1 MNLLKSKFAV
11 CFFFFSGGSS
21 LALWAVH
28 IPLIERTVGIGYVGL
43 GSLFMFSG
51 LGGFL
56 AMQIYGWIID
66 HIGAKTATR
75 IGGLVVGLSLLG
87 PAFAQDVW
95 SLGLAVFFLGFGIA
109 GVDVGMNAAA
119 LQIDKVNKR
128 AIFTFFHLFWSV
140 GGLFGAALGFATIS
154 AGFDQSQT
162 LSITGVVLS
171 ITGVIVA
178 GWLLPNEV
186 VATKEDKSKNR
197 VASKAN
203 RRVLP
208 LVILAGLMAS
218 AGAIIE
224 GVAQDWSALYL
235 IDIQGVSLAVAAWG
249 LGAFNLGMITGRIFI
264 DRIVENKGRG
274 FIIRWG
280 SLVGGI
286 AIAAQAIAPTFE
298 ISLALWYFLGLGI
311 SGVVPQIFA
320 AGGEIGET
328 THSGR
333 NMARVVGI
341 TYIGALAG
349 PSAIG
354 LLTAIYPLNVAIGWG
369 TALAIF
375 ILAANPRLE
384 KLLNDEAI

>member
-1 MNLLKSKFAV
+1 MKLLKSKFAV
-11 CFFFFSGGSS
+11 CFFFFSGGAS

-28 IPLIERTVGIGYVGL
+28 IPLIERTVGIGYVTL
-43 GSLFMFSG
+43 GALFMFSG
-51 LGGFL
+51 LGGFA
-56 AMQIYGWIID
+56 AMQLYGWIID

-87 PAFAQDVW
+87 PALAQDVW
-95 SLGLAVFFLGFGIA
+95 SLGLAIFFLGFGIA

-119 LQIDKVNKR
+119 LQVDKVNKR

-171 ITGVIVA
+171 VTGVIVA

-186 VATKEDKSKNR
+186 VATKEDKNKNR

-235 IDIQGVSLAVAAWG
+235 IDIQNVSVALAAWG
-249 LGAFNLGMITGRIFI
+249 LAAFNLGMITGRIFI

-280 SLVGGI
+280 SLMGGV
-286 AIAAQAIAPTFE
+286 AIAAQAIAPNFE
-298 ISLALWYFLGLGI
+298 TSLVLWYFLGLGI

-320 AGGEIGET
+320 AGGEIGEA

-384 KLLNDEAI
+384 KLTK

>member
-1 MNLLKSKFAV
+1 
-11 CFFFFSGGSS
+11 
-21 LALWAVH
+21 
-28 IPLIERTVGIGYVGL
+28 
-43 GSLFMFSG
+43 MFSG
-51 LGGFL
+51 LGGFA
-56 AMQIYGWIID
+56 AMQIFGWIID

-87 PAFAQDVW
+87 PAFAQNIW
-95 SLGLAVFFLGFGIA
+95 SLGLAIFFLGFGIA

-119 LQIDKVNKR
+119 LQVDKVNKR
-128 AIFTFFHLFWSV
+128 AIFTFFNLFWSV

-171 ITGVIVA
+171 VTGVIVA

-186 VATKEDKSKNR
+186 VATKEDKHQNR
-197 VASKAN
+197 VDSRAN

-208 LVILAGLMAS
+208 FVILAGLMAA

-235 IDIQGVSLAVAAWG
+235 IDIQKVSVALAAWG
-249 LGAFNLGMITGRIFI
+249 IAAFNLGMITGRIFI
-264 DRIVENKGRG
+264 DRIVEKKGRG

-280 SLVGGI
+280 SLLGGV
-286 AIAAQAIAPTFE
+286 AIAAQAIAPNFE
-298 ISLALWYFLGLGI
+298 ISLALWYLLGLGI

-320 AGGEIGET
+320 AGGEIGEA

-354 LLTAIYPLNVAIGWG
+354 LLTAIYPLNIAIGWG

-375 ILAANPRLE
+375 ILVANPRLE
-384 KLLNDEAI
+384 KLTK

>member
-28 IPLIERTVGIGYVGL
+28 IPLIERTVGISYVTL
-43 GSLFMFSG
+43 GALFMFSG
-51 LGGFL
+51 LGGFA

-95 SLGLAVFFLGFGIA
+95 SLGLAIFFLGFGIA

-119 LQIDKVNKR
+119 LQVDKVNKR

-171 ITGVIVA
+171 VTGVIVA

-186 VATKEDKSKNR
+186 VATKEDKNKNR

-208 LVILAGLMAS
+208 LVILAGLMAA

-224 GVAQDWSALYL
+224 SVAQDWSALYL
-235 IDIQGVSLAVAAWG
+235 IDIQDVSVALAAWG
-249 LGAFNLGMITGRIFI
+249 LAAFNLGMITGRIFI

-280 SLVGGI
+280 SLLGGV
-286 AIAAQAIAPTFE
+286 AIAAQAIAPNFE
-298 ISLALWYFLGLGI
+298 TSLALWYFLGLGI

-320 AGGEIGET
+320 AGGEIGEA

-354 LLTAIYPLNVAIGWG
+354 LLTALYPLNVAIGWG

-375 ILAANPRLE
+375 ILVANPRLE
-384 KLLNDEAI
+384 KLTK

>member
-1 MNLLKSKFAV
+1 VKLLKSKFAV
-11 CFFFFSGGSS
+11 SFFFFSGGSS

-28 IPLIERTVGIGYVGL
+28 IPLIERTVGISYVTL
-43 GSLFMFSG
+43 GALFMFSG
-51 LGGFL
+51 LGGFA

-95 SLGLAVFFLGFGIA
+95 SLGLAIFFLGFGIA

-119 LQIDKVNKR
+119 LQVDKVNKR

-171 ITGVIVA
+171 VTGVIVA

-186 VATKEDKSKNR
+186 VATKEDKNKNR

-235 IDIQGVSLAVAAWG
+235 IDIQNVSVALAAWG
-249 LGAFNLGMITGRIFI
+249 LAAFNLGMITGRIFI

-280 SLVGGI
+280 SLLGGV
-286 AIAAQAIAPTFE
+286 AIAAQAIAPNFE
-298 ISLALWYFLGLGI
+298 TSLALWYFLGLGI

-320 AGGEIGET
+320 AGGEIGEA

-354 LLTAIYPLNVAIGWG
+354 LLTAIYPLNIAIGWG

-375 ILAANPRLE
+375 ILVANPRLE
-384 KLLNDEAI
+384 KLTK

>member
-28 IPLIERTVGIGYVGL
+28 IPLIERTVGISYVTL
-43 GSLFMFSG
+43 GALFMFSG
-51 LGGFL
+51 LGGFA
-56 AMQIYGWIID
+56 AMQIFGWIID

-87 PAFAQDVW
+87 PAFAQNIW
-95 SLGLAVFFLGFGIA
+95 SLGLAIFFLGFGIA

-119 LQIDKVNKR
+119 LQVDKVNKR

-171 ITGVIVA
+171 VTGVIVA

-186 VATKEDKSKNR
+186 VATKEDKNKNQ

-235 IDIQGVSLAVAAWG
+235 IDIQNVSVALAAWG
-249 LGAFNLGMITGRIFI
+249 LAAFNLGMITGRIFI

-280 SLVGGI
+280 SLLGGV
-286 AIAAQAIAPTFE
+286 AIAAQAIAPNFE
-298 ISLALWYFLGLGI
+298 TSLALWYLLGLGI

-320 AGGEIGET
+320 AGGEIGEA

-354 LLTAIYPLNVAIGWG
+354 LLTAIYPLNIAIGWG

-375 ILAANPRLE
+375 ILVANPRLE
-384 KLLNDEAI
+384 KLTK

>member
-1 MNLLKSKFAV
+1 VNLLKSKFAV

-28 IPLIERTVGIGYVGL
+28 IPLIERTVGINYVTL
-43 GSLFMFSG
+43 GALFMFSG
-51 LGGFL
+51 LGGFA

-87 PAFAQDVW
+87 PAFAQEIW
-95 SLGLAVFFLGFGIA
+95 SLGLAIFFLGFGIA

-119 LQIDKVNKR
+119 LQVDKVNKR

-171 ITGVIVA
+171 VTGVIVA

-186 VATKEDKSKNR
+186 VATKEDKNKNQ

-235 IDIQGVSLAVAAWG
+235 IDIQNVSVALAAWG
-249 LGAFNLGMITGRIFI
+249 LAAFNLGMITGRIFI

-280 SLVGGI
+280 SLLGGV
-286 AIAAQAIAPTFE
+286 AIAAQAIAPNFE
-298 ISLALWYFLGLGI
+298 TSLALWYFLGLGI

-320 AGGEIGET
+320 AGGEIGEA

-354 LLTAIYPLNVAIGWG
+354 LLTAIYPLNIAIGWG

-375 ILAANPRLE
+375 ILVANPRLE
-384 KLLNDEAI
+384 KLTK

>member
-1 MNLLKSKFAV
+1 MLSVNLLKSKIAV
-11 CFFFFSGGSS
+11 SFFFFSGGSS

-28 IPLIERTVGIGYVGL
+28 IPLIERTVGIGYVTL
-43 GSLFMFSG
+43 GALFMFSG
-51 LGGFL
+51 LGGFI
-56 AMQIYGWIID
+56 AMQIYGWIVD
-66 HIGAKTATR
+66 HIGTKTATR
-75 IGGLVVGLSLLG
+75 IGGLIVGLSLLG
-87 PAFAQDVW
+87 PAFAQDLW
-95 SLGLAVFFLGFGIA
+95 SLALAIFFLGFGIA
-109 GVDVGMNAAA
+109 GVDVAMNAAA
-119 LQIDKVNKR
+119 LQVDKVNDR
-128 AIFTFFHLFWSV
+128 PIFTFFHLFWSV

-171 ITGVIVA
+171 VTGVVAA

-186 VATKEDKSKNR
+186 VATREDKNKNQ
-197 VASKAN
+197 AATKAN

-208 LVILAGLMAS
+208 FVILAGLMAA

-235 IDIQGVSLAVAAWG
+235 IDIQGVSVAVAAWG
-249 LGAFNLGMITGRIFI
+249 LAAFNLGMITGRIFI
-264 DRIVENKGRG
+264 DRIVEVRGRG

-286 AIAAQAIAPTFE
+286 AIAAQALAPNFDTS
-298 ISLALWYFLGLGI
+298 IALWYFVGLGI

-320 AGGEIGET
+320 AGGEIGEA

-369 TALAIF
+369 TVLAIF
-375 ILAANPRLE
+375 ILIANPRLE
-384 KLLNDEAI
+384 KLTK

>member
-1 MNLLKSKFAV
+1 MKLLKSKFAV
-11 CFFFFSGGSS
+11 SFFFFSGGSS

-28 IPLIERTVGIGYVGL
+28 IPLIERTVGINYVTL
-43 GSLFMFSG
+43 GALFMFSG
-51 LGGFL
+51 LGGFA

-87 PAFAQDVW
+87 PAFAQEIW
-95 SLGLAVFFLGFGIA
+95 SLGLAIFFLGFGIA

-119 LQIDKVNKR
+119 LQVDKVNKR

-171 ITGVIVA
+171 VTGVIVA

-186 VATKEDKSKNR
+186 VATKEDKNKNR

-235 IDIQGVSLAVAAWG
+235 IDIQNVSVALAAWG
-249 LGAFNLGMITGRIFI
+249 LAAFNLGMITGRIFI

-274 FIIRWG
+274 FVIRWG
-280 SLVGGI
+280 SLLGGV
-286 AIAAQAIAPTFE
+286 AIAAQAIAPNFE
-298 ISLALWYFLGLGI
+298 TSLALWYFLGLGI

-320 AGGEIGET
+320 AGGEIGEA

-354 LLTAIYPLNVAIGWG
+354 LLTAIYPLNIAIGWG

-375 ILAANPRLE
+375 ILVANPRLE
-384 KLLNDEAI
+384 KLTK

>member
-1 MNLLKSKFAV
+1 VKLLKSKFAV
-11 CFFFFSGGSS
+11 SFFFFSGGSS

-28 IPLIERTVGIGYVGL
+28 IPLIERTVGISYVTL
-43 GSLFMFSG
+43 GALFMFSG
-51 LGGFL
+51 LGGFA

-95 SLGLAVFFLGFGIA
+95 SLGLAIFFLGFGIA

-119 LQIDKVNKR
+119 LQVDKVNKR

-171 ITGVIVA
+171 VTGVIVA

-186 VATKEDKSKNR
+186 VATKEDKNKNQ

-235 IDIQGVSLAVAAWG
+235 IDIQNVSVALAAWG
-249 LGAFNLGMITGRIFI
+249 LAAFNLGMITGRIFI

-280 SLVGGI
+280 SLLGGV
-286 AIAAQAIAPTFE
+286 AIAAQAIAPNFE
-298 ISLALWYFLGLGI
+298 TSLALWYLLGLGI

-320 AGGEIGET
+320 AGGEIGEA

-354 LLTAIYPLNVAIGWG
+354 LLTAIYPLNIAIGWG

-375 ILAANPRLE
+375 ILVANPRLE
-384 KLLNDEAI
+384 KLTK

>member
-43 GSLFMFSG
+43 GALFMFSG

-95 SLGLAVFFLGFGIA
+95 SLGLAIFFLGFGIA

-235 IDIQGVSLAVAAWG
+235 IDIQSVSVAVAAWG

>member
-1 MNLLKSKFAV
+1 VLSVSLLKSKIAV
-11 CFFFFSGGSS
+11 SFFFFSGGSA

-28 IPLIERTVGIGYVGL
+28 IPLIERTVGIGYVTL
-43 GSLFMFSG
+43 GALFMFSG
-51 LGGFL
+51 LGGFV
-56 AMQIYGWIID
+56 AMQIYGWIVD
-66 HIGAKTATR
+66 HIGTKTATR

-87 PAFAQDVW
+87 PAFAQDLW
-95 SLGLAVFFLGFGIA
+95 SLALAIFFLGFGIA
-109 GVDVGMNAAA
+109 GVDVGMNAAG
-119 LQIDKVNKR
+119 LQIDKANDR
-128 AIFTFFHLFWSV
+128 PIFTFFHLFWSV

-162 LSITGVVLS
+162 LSITGVALS
-171 ITGVIVA
+171 VTGVIAA

-186 VATKEDKSKNR
+186 VATREDKAKNQ
-197 VASKAN
+197 AATKAN

-208 LVILAGLMAS
+208 LVILAGLMAA
-218 AGAIIE
+218 AGGIIE
-224 GVAQDWSALYL
+224 GVAHDWSALYL
-235 IDIQGVSLAVAAWG
+235 IDIQGVSVAVAAWG
-249 LGAFNLGMITGRIFI
+249 LAAFNLGMITGRIFI
-264 DRIVENKGRG
+264 DRIVAVRGRG

-286 AIAAQAIAPTFE
+286 AIAAQAVSPNLEVSIV
-298 ISLALWYFLGLGI
+298 LWYFVGLGI

-320 AGGEIGET
+320 SAGEIGEA

-333 NMARVVGI
+333 NLARVVGI

-369 TALAIF
+369 TVLAIF
-375 ILAANPRLE
+375 ILLANPRLE
-384 KLLNDEAI
+384 RLTK

>member
-1 MNLLKSKFAV
+1 VKLLKSKFAV
-11 CFFFFSGGSS
+11 SFFFFSGGSS

-28 IPLIERTVGIGYVGL
+28 IPLIERTVGISYVTL
-43 GSLFMFSG
+43 GALFMFSG
-51 LGGFL
+51 LGGFA

-95 SLGLAVFFLGFGIA
+95 SLGLAIFFLGFGIA

-119 LQIDKVNKR
+119 LQVDKVNKR

-171 ITGVIVA
+171 VTGVIVA

-186 VATKEDKSKNR
+186 VATKEDKNKNR

-235 IDIQGVSLAVAAWG
+235 IDIQNVSVALAAWG
-249 LGAFNLGMITGRIFI
+249 LAAFNLGMITGRIFI

-280 SLVGGI
+280 SLLGGV
-286 AIAAQAIAPTFE
+286 AIAAQAIAPNFE
-298 ISLALWYFLGLGI
+298 TSLALWYLLGLGI

-320 AGGEIGET
+320 AGGEIGEA

-354 LLTAIYPLNVAIGWG
+354 LLTAIYPLNIAIGWG

-375 ILAANPRLE
+375 ILVANPRLE
-384 KLLNDEAI
+384 KLTK

>member
-1 MNLLKSKFAV
+1 MSVLKSKIAV
-11 CFFFFSGGSS
+11 SFFFFSGGSS

-28 IPLIERTVGIGYVGL
+28 IPLIERTVGISYITL
-43 GSLFMFSG
+43 GALLMFSG
-51 LGGFL
+51 LGGFVS
-56 AMQIYGWIID
+56 MQIYGWIVD

-75 IGGLVVGLSLLG
+75 IGGLIVGLSLLG

-95 SLGLAVFFLGFGIA
+95 SLGLAIFFLGFGIA
-109 GVDVGMNAAA
+109 GVDVAMNAAA
-119 LQIDKVNKR
+119 LQVDRLNDR

-140 GGLFGAALGFATIS
+140 GGLFGAALGFVTIS

-162 LSITGVVLS
+162 LSVTGILLS
-171 ITGVIVA
+171 ITGVVVA
-178 GWLLPNEV
+178 GWLLPNEI
-186 VATKEDKSKNR
+186 VATRQDKGKTR
-197 VASKAN
+197 AASKAN

-208 LVILAGLMAS
+208 FVILAGLMAG
-218 AGAIIE
+218 AGAVIE
-224 GVAQDWSALYL
+224 GVAHDWSALYL
-235 IDIQGVSLAVAAWG
+235 NDIQGVSVAVAAWG
-249 LGAFNLGMITGRIFI
+249 LAAFNLGMITGRIFI
-264 DRIVENKGRG
+264 DRIVEVKGRG

-286 AIAAQAIAPTFE
+286 AIASQAIAPNFE
-298 ISLALWYFLGLGI
+298 VSMVLWYFLGLGI

-320 AGGEIGET
+320 AGGEIGEAS
-328 THSGR
+328 HSGR

-369 TALAIF
+369 TVLAIF
-375 ILAANPRLE
+375 ILIANPRLE
-384 KLLNDEAI
+384 KLTK